1 MRRGCISLVQV
12 ECDDCHR
19 IIPYPERYLA
29 VDEEEGTTLHLCS
42 DCSLKRGYARYKVE
56 RGETVLTFLEEE

>member
-1 MRRGCISLVQV
+1 MRRGCISLGQV

-29 VDEEEGTTLHLCS
+29 IDEAKGATLCLCI
-42 DCSLKRGYARYKVE
+42 DCSLKRGYACYKVD
-56 RGETVLTFLEEE
+56 RGESVLTFLEE